1 MDNFEWNLGYEPR
14 FGLAYTDYSTQRRI
28 IKDSGRFYNSLGHH
42 ADIIAMPQVLEIM
55 RRGFLW
61 AAEGREIAVR
71 QGLDH
76 KVFANEARMF

>member
-1 MDNFEWNLGYEPR
+1 MC
-14 FGLAYTDYSTQRRI
+14 
-28 IKDSGRFYNSLGHH
+28 
-42 ADIIAMPQVLEIM
+42 
-55 RRGFLW
+55 RGFLW